1 MATTE
6 KPTALKTEG
15 ETTTAMFESFL
26 TPEEDKEEEQVNE
39 IGRAHV

>member
-26 TPEEDKEEEQVNE
+26 TPEEDKVEETVEKVLFS
-39 IGRAHV
+39 GL